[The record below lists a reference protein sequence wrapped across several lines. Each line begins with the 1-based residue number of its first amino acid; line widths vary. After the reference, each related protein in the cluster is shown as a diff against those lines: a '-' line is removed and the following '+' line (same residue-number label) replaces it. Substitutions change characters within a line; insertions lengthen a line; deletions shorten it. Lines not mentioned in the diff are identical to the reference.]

1 MKKNS
6 HFGSFAK
13 INKISLSAT
22 CKLSNVFIS
31 AKTITICPQ
40 TTAKRLISLITRQP
54 HTATQH
60 WRNTLHPITQ
70 NKLINST
77 LK

>member
-22 CKLSNVFIS
+22 CKLSNVFIL
-31 AKTITICPQ
+31 AKKITICPQ
-40 TTAKRLISLITRQP
+40 TTTQRLISLIPRQS
-54 HTATQH
+54 HTTTQH
-60 WRNTLHPITQ
+60 WRNIPHPATP
-70 NKLINST
+70 NKHNNT